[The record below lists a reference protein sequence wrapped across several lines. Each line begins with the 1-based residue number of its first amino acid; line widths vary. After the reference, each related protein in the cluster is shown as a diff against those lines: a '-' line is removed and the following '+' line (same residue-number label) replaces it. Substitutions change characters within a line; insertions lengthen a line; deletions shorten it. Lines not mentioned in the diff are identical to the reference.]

1 MSHEAFLIARLTG
14 FGGGLEPWQ
23 RPVSFLSLT
32 NWWKAL
38 ECTMYDEKQ
47 RETKKTFSLLP
58 DSHEHMIIESTM
70 AESLCDNTETPAS

>member
-1 MSHEAFLIARLTG
+1 
-14 FGGGLEPWQ
+14 
-23 RPVSFLSLT
+23 
-32 NWWKAL
+32 
-38 ECTMYDEKQ
+38 MYDEKQ